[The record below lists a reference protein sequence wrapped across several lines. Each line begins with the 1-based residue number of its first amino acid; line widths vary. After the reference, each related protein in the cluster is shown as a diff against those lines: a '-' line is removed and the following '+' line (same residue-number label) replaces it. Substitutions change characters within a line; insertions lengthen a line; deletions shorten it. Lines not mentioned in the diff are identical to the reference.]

1 MKIVKQHKNRS
12 AYSESF
18 GIYSGKTLADIPF
31 DVHTHAVSHG
41 GLNDQIDYI
50 KIGNTSHDA
59 FLWFDNIDEL
69 KPFADKLLE
78 IANEHE
84 RRKTL

>member
-31 DVHTHAVSHG
+31 GVHTHAVTAG
-41 GLNDQIDYI
+41 GLNDKIEYV

-59 FLWFDNIDEL
+59 FLWFDNMDEL
-69 KPFADKLLE
+69 KPFAEKLLE
-78 IANEHE
+78 IASEHE
-84 RRKTL
+84 RRKAL